1 MTLSSRLR
9 LFGLALGLWTLL
21 RPLSV
26 AAAEPVPLAPD
37 LQLPLIL
44 KVLTYDRHF
53 ETKARG
59 ELILGIVY
67 DQADPESL
75 KAASAVI
82 ETLLRFSGKTVKR
95 LPIRFSLVPIGNL
108 ERSVEGAKINVLYV
122 APGNARNL
130 DKLTQFSQ
138 VKGITTVTGVPDY
151 VRGGIAVGIGVNGDR
166 PQILINLPSS
176 KAEGSEFDASLL
188 RIATVFK

>member
-26 AAAEPVPLAPD
+26 AAAEPMPLAPD

-59 ELILGIVY
+59 ELVLGIVY
-67 DQADPESL
+67 EQADPESL

-108 ERSVEGAKINVLYV
+108 ERSVEDAKINVLYV

-130 DKLTQFSQ
+130 EKLMQFSQ
-138 VKGITTVTGVPDY
+138 AKGITTATGVPDY
-151 VRGGIAVGIGVNGDR
+151 VKRGIAVGIGVNDDR
-166 PQILINLPSS
+166 AQILINLPSA